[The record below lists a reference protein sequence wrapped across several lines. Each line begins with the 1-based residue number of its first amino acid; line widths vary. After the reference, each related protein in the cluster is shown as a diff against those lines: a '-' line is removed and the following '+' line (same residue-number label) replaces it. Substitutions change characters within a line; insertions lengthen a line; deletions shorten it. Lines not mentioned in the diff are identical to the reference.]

1 MASGYGNSFTISGS
15 QCLLIPQGQGRITGF
30 RDPRVPTCGLCRR
43 IEFPQCQHL
52 FCSYVIFPKLESNGT
67 HAHVHKHKIKKRDI
81 SAVFPNRVLF

>member
-30 RDPRVPTCGLCRR
+30 QDPQVPMCGLCRR

-52 FCSYVIFPKLESNGT
+52 FSSYVTFLKTDSNGT
-67 HAHVHKHKIKKRDI
+67 HIPKHNIKR
-81 SAVFPNRVLF
+81 R